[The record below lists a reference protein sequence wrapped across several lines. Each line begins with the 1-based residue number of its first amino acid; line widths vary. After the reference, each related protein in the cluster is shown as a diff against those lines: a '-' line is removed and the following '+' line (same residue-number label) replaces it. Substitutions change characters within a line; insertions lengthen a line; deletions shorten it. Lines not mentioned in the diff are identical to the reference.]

1 MPSRSASP
9 NGSIRLGWQ
18 TTWARATQVRDLVV
32 SDATG
37 DGHAGPALD
46 GAAQRPVADERQRAG
61 ADPLEGVRQ
70 THDVLPLDQRPDA
83 EVRGRAVG
91 RGLDA
96 EPLQVDPTVD
106 DLDLAAGFRD
116 LRLELV
122 AKVVGDGDDGCGAAH
137 DVARGGPNAGEG
149 ADVPDVPPVRG
160 HDERR
165 AGGERGQQPGRDEE
179 VRVDDVGPE
188 AAGGAHCV
196 AA

>member
-1 MPSRSASP
+1 MTATPGRPSS
-9 NGSIRLGWQ
+9 
-18 TTWARATQVRDLVV
+18 
-32 SDATG
+32 
-37 DGHAGPALD
+37 

-61 ADPLEGVRQ
+61 ADPLEGVRK

-83 EVRGRAVG
+83 EVRGRAFG

-96 EPLQVDPTVD
+96 EPLQVDAAVD
-106 DLDLAAGFRD
+106 DLDLAAGLRD

-122 AKVVGDGDDGCGAAH
+122 TKVVGDGDDGCGAAH

-149 ADVPDVPPVRG
+149 ADVPDVAAVSG

-179 VRVDDVGPE
+179 VRVDDVRPK
-188 AAGGAHCV
+188 AACGAHCV